1 MEDRISPSG
10 TKIRFVYCP
19 GLHLKSRNMKWENSE
34 ICQVPKCPYTLCILL
49 PRGNGNPLRY
59 SCLENPMDG
68 GAWRAV
74 VRGVAKSWTRLSTHA
89 QSLPEDTQEQ
99 YLIESVSHYSGKPP
113 QMEKGLS
120 QALLQLPPALNS
132 PNPSRAPKTGLG
144 SLG

>member
-1 MEDRISPSG
+1 
-10 TKIRFVYCP
+10 
-19 GLHLKSRNMKWENSE
+19 
-34 ICQVPKCPYTLCILL
+34 
-49 PRGNGNPLRY
+49 
-59 SCLENPMDG
+59 MDG